1 MFKRYFKNLS
11 NFDLSKFIYEYF
23 NLPNLSGNNFSN
35 ILTRPPDILTL
46 ENSRLA
52 LLYPHIVPDLSA
64 LPHKLNLI
72 ENMIDN
78 FVNLIDKYDFIPDGN

>member
-1 MFKRYFKNLS
+1 DWDSYF
-11 NFDLSKFIYEYF
+11 I
-23 NLPNLSGNNFSN
+23 
-35 ILTRPPDILTL
+35 IL
-46 ENSRLA
+46 
-52 LLYPHIVPDLSA
+52 DLSA